1 MSENIYRKL
10 ARARVAFQSRGVK
23 MSGKNDYA
31 GYTYYELSDILPAIN
46 LIGEELGFLCEVSF
60 TDAIA
65 TLTVRDLDQPE
76 SVAVFTSPM
85 SSANLKGCHEV
96 QNLGAVET
104 YIKRYLYQNA
114 FEIVESDS
122 LNKTHNPDAP
132 KPAKAPPPTPALS
145 PTPAASKPMP
155 AQAECAKLSAEL
167 HMTDDEKRKLW
178 AESGENWSNL
188 LIMLKERKAAVDK
201 LAALDETLGKVFEEA
216 GK

>member
-23 MSGKNDYA
+23 MGGKNDYA
-31 GYTYYELSDILPAIN
+31 GYDYYELSDILPAIN

-60 TDAIA
+60 DRDIA
-65 TLTVRDLDQPE
+65 TLYVRDLDKPE
-76 SVAVFTSPM
+76 DVVKFTSPM

-122 LNKTHNPDAP
+122 LNKTHNPNAAPP
-132 KPAKAPPPTPALS
+132 KPDTK
-145 PTPAASKPMP
+145 PAAKPEP
-155 AQAECAKLSAEL
+155 KPEPTGAQAECRKLSAEL
-167 HMTDDEKRKLW
+167 GISEDEKRKMW
-178 AESGENWSNL
+178 ADSGENWSNL
-188 LIMLKERKAAVDK
+188 LVMLKAKAKERDEKV
-201 LAALDETLGKVFEEA
+201 AALDATLDEVFNA
-216 GK
+216 KR